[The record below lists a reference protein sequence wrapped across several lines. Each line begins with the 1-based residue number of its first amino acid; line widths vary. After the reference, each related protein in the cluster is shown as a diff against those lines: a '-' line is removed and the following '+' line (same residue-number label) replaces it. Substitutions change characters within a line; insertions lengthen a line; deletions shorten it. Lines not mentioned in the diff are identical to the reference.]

1 MKSRLAA
8 VFIFF
13 ALALAGVAGAGGLVI
28 SYDSLVSALSGY
40 HEMPGEE
47 YWDGLEPE
55 ATRDMLMKMV
65 DDQEVF
71 TPIRARAMRALVYYS
86 NGDVDRFLASR
97 TGGQTTPYLRSSA
110 YEALAVMK
118 GPAATPDLA
127 RGLDDVDIMVRLT
140 AVRNLRILGTP
151 EARRA
156 LEMRLSDEKNPTAR
170 YVIQKSLE
178 QMD

>member
-1 MKSRLAA
+1 MKTRLAA
-8 VFIFF
+8 VFTLFS
-13 ALALAGVAGAGGLVI
+13 LALSGAAGAGGLVI

-47 YWDGLEPE
+47 YWDRLEPE
-55 ATRDMLMKMV
+55 GTRDMLMKMV

-71 TPIRARAMRALVYYS
+71 TPVRARAMRALVYYS
-86 NGDVDRFLASR
+86 NGEVNRFLADR

-118 GPAATPDLA
+118 GPAAAPDLA
-127 RGLDDVDIMVRLT
+127 RGLEDGDIMVRLT
-140 AVRNLRILGTP
+140 AVRNLRKLATP
-151 EARRA
+151 EARKA
-156 LEMRLSDEKNPTAR
+156 LEMRLGDERNPTAR
-170 YVIQKSLE
+170 YVIEKSLE